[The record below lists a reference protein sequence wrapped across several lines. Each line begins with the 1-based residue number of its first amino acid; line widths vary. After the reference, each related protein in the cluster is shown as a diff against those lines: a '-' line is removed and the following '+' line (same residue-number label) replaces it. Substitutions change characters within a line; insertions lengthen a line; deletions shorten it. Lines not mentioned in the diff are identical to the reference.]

1 MLMSLRQHV
10 SEFTSTLISPA
21 QDNENRFVEKIKES
35 SKISPQLAID
45 IYRNNTRGAR
55 INALMAVY
63 PACKNILGND
73 IFQSIAKE
81 YVSADVIGSSDLN
94 HYGETF
100 NQHLG
105 LILNAGRLPAEYH
118 YLPDLARLEFL
129 LHTAYYA
136 DDDPVFD
143 FELFEFRVENR
154 QPIYLQA
161 SASLGLLAF
170 QNPIHE
176 IWMNNYREIK
186 NGNENVQAITEKQYL
201 LIHRDEYTPV
211 VVAINYCEY
220 QLIDA
225 FINKRSLQA
234 AIDSIDCVIDCNLD
248 VILPNI
254 IAKKW
259 IVGVK

>member
-1 MLMSLRQHV
+1 MLMNLRQHV
-10 SEFTSTLISPA
+10 SEFTSILISPA
-21 QDNENRFVEKIKES
+21 QDNENSFVEKIKES

-55 INALMAVY
+55 INALKAVY
-63 PACKNILGND
+63 PACKNILGNN

-81 YVSADVIGSSDLN
+81 YVSADVTGSSDLN
-94 HYGETF
+94 LYGETF
-100 NQHLG
+100 DQHLE

-129 LHTAYYA
+129 FHAAYYA
-136 DDDPVFD
+136 ADDPVFN
-143 FELFEFRVENR
+143 FELFEFRVENG
-154 QPIYLQA
+154 QPIYFQA
-161 SASLGLLAF
+161 SVSLGLLVF

-186 NGNENVQAITEKQYL
+186 NCTENVQAITEKQYL
-201 LIHRDEYTPV
+201 LIHRDECTPV
-211 VVAINYCEY
+211 VVPINYCEY

-234 AIDSIDCVIDCNLD
+234 AIDSIDCNIGE
-248 VILPNI
+248 ILPNL

-259 IVGVK
+259 IVAVK